1 MCAHLDLNQ
10 RPFECESNALPTE
23 LCALITKTHYT
34 SYCCICIKTNLKLN
48 DEIDKNLHI
57 LRNGDIRNHCNNW
70 LHVYYSLLIYPAT
83 KPNKWHLHGADIS

>member
-1 MCAHLDLNQ
+1 
-10 RPFECESNALPTE
+10 
-23 LCALITKTHYT
+23 
-34 SYCCICIKTNLKLN
+34 LN